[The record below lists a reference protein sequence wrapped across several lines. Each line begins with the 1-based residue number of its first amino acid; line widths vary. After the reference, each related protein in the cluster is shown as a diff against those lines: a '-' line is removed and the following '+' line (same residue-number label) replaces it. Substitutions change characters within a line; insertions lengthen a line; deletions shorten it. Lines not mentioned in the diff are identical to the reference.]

1 MPNDYSIPHK
11 ARQQSGQLPPSD
23 KKTLDPKYLIQH
35 ENHFDPNVYT
45 PEQLIQRNKLLGGKD
60 EVKTA

>member
-1 MPNDYSIPHK
+1 MPNDYDVPHK
-11 ARQQSGQLPPSD
+11 IRKDGQLPPSD

-45 PEQLIQRNKLLGGKD
+45 PEQLIQRNKSLGGKD